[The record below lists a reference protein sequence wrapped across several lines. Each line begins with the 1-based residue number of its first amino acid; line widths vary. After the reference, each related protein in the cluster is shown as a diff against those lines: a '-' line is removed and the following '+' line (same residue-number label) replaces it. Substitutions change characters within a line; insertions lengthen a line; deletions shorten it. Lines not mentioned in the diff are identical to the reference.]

1 MNIENNQFQAFE
13 PEPEAKAFIYQM
25 VQELENE
32 VSEMGSLSVFVE
44 KEETINTEDDSV
56 IDDKFAVTFVIDPEN
71 LNLKVR
77 AESKN
82 FFSACMT
89 AKNAAASKLNQMLG
103 GKSSQEEREERVQNA
118 IGSKGYIH

>member
-1 MNIENNQFQAFE
+1 MNIDKNQFQAFE

-32 VSEMGSLSVFVE
+32 VTKMGSLSVFVE
-44 KEETINTEDDSV
+44 KVETISAEDDSV
-56 IDDKFAVTFVIDPEN
+56 TTDKYAVTFIIDPED

-77 AESKN
+77 AESRN

-89 AKNAAASKLNQMLG
+89 AKRVAKSKLMELI
-103 GKSSQEEREERVQNA
+103 GKYGQDDHAERLESA
-118 IGSKGYIH
+118 LATKGYIH